1 MPKGIHEAPATQ
13 GSRVHAIFAF
23 SCGAFQNLAFHHGF
37 YGFSGERTRWR
48 RCDDRGSLNRT
59 GHVFALSLLGSCDAV
74 RDFSTRL
81 SRHPFHDDGKSCSF
95 SFSFL
100 FFSLSLA
107 DPNNS
112 QATSFNQKTKNDCP
126 DRCDRS
132 CSLLAIGRACCFP
145 K

>member
-59 GHVFALSLLGSCDAV
+59 GHVFALSLLGSCDAE
-74 RDFSTRL
+74 RDFTTRL
-81 SRHPFHDDGKSCSF
+81 SRHPFHDGL
-95 SFSFL
+95 FL
-100 FFSLSLA
+100 FVSFHSLSLA
-107 DPNNS
+107 HPNNS
-112 QATSFNQKTKNDCP
+112 QAPYSNQKTRNDYSCN
-126 DRCDRS
+126 RS
-132 CSLLAIGRACCFP
+132 CSLLPIGRACCFP